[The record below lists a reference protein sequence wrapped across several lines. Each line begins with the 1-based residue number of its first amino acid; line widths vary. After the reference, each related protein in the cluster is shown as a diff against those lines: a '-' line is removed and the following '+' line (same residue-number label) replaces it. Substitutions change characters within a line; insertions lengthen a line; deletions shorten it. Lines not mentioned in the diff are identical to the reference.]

1 MKPSCEHHVGFCKG
15 GDIYCLLLK
24 FISQY
29 MVKIDFG
36 IWELFVL
43 HVLGKEDSIKKTSQ
57 ISLKLFH
64 KKWMT

>member
-1 MKPSCEHHVGFCKG
+1 MWGSVREEIFT
-15 GDIYCLLLK
+15 LLLK
-24 FISQY
+24 LISQY

-36 IWELFVL
+36 IWGLFVL
-43 HVLGKEDSIKKTSQ
+43 HVLGKEDSIKKTGQ